1 MALVSDLKETTSST
15 LKIGAGTLTVPA
27 DASVSNTN
35 TGDNAT
41 NSQYSG
47 LVTNATHTG
56 DVTGATALT
65 IANKVTMTAT
75 SPITVSGTPT
85 VIAGSAVAFAISAA
99 TASVNGYA
107 TSAQI
112 TKLDGIAAGA
122 TAVVVEDSAVDGHTT
137 QAISSNAL
145 FDHNAIAATAS
156 VQGHATATQITK
168 LDGIA
173 SSATANA
180 KASAAEVLTGTDDT
194 KFVTP
199 LGITPILP
207 NRNIIINGAMD
218 IWQRG
223 TSFTSGAIYTA
234 DRWKVSNAAGQAV
247 AISTNVPTGFT
258 SSVQITNTSGYEYI
272 SQYIEGVNGAKL
284 VGKTVTF
291 SAYIKNVSGGTTIYM
306 QIGTADALDTF
317 STATAAVSTLKTVT
331 GSWVRYSTSVV
342 IPAAGVNGIFVRMY
356 TGYNEAAVQLVTGC
370 QLELGA
376 VATPFEFRSFAQE
389 LTLCQRYYE
398 KSYNLADAPA
408 SNTSSGMIGTIAYA
422 TSACFLL
429 PWKISKRTAP
439 TVVLYSKLGTAAK
452 VSLPDFATDVGTSV
466 TAAITGENSYGF
478 MTDSGSGFTTGTGC
492 VYHYTASAEL

>member
-27 DASVSNTN
+27 NASVSNTN

-107 TSAQI
+107 T
-112 TKLDGIAAGA
+112 AA
-122 TAVVVEDSAVDGHTT
+122 
-137 QAISSNAL
+137 
-145 FDHNAIAATAS
+145 
-156 VQGHATATQITK
+156 QITK

-180 KASAAEVLTGTDDT
+180 KASAAEVLAGTNDT

-207 NRNIIINGAMD
+207 NRNVIINGGFTVN
-218 IWQRG
+218 QRVYVSAAALAAG
-223 TSFTSGAIYTA
+223 VYGH
-234 DRWKVSNAAGQAV
+234 DRWKGGSGGGTYSFTQLASPTTITIAANKTLIQV
-247 AISTNVPTGFT
+247 
-258 SSVQITNTSGYEYI
+258 
-272 SQYIEGVNGAKL
+272 IED
-284 VGKTVTF
+284 
-291 SAYIKNVSGGTTIYM
+291 KNVFNTTYTLSWT
-306 QIGTADALDTF
+306 GTAQGRYAVN
-317 STATAAVSTLKTVT
+317 SATPGGDYAASPITITGQTVGTVMSVEFNAGTLGK
-331 GSWVRYSTSVV
+331 
-342 IPAAGVNGIFVRMY
+342 
-356 TGYNEAAVQLVTGC
+356 VQL
-370 QLELGA
+370 EASA
-376 VATPFEFRSFAQE
+376 VATPFEFRPFAQE
-389 LTLCQRYYE
+389 LALCQRYYE

-422 TSACFLL
+422 TSACLIH

-439 TVVLYSKLGTAAK
+439 AVALYSKLGTAAK
-452 VSLPDFATDVGTSV
+452 ISLSDFATDVGTAV
-466 TAAITGENSYGF
+466 TAGITGENTHGY
-478 MTDSGSGFTTGTGC
+478 MTDSGSGFTAGTGYT
-492 VYHYTASAEL
+492 YHYTASADL